1 MDHSD
6 GGISNK
12 HLLIM
17 LLCCLIPIIA
27 FVAVSFLGVPLSTL
41 AYFALFLLCPLGHFF
56 MMRRMGREGG
66 HQHAAED
73 TDQH

>member
-1 MDHSD
+1 
-6 GGISNK
+6 
-12 HLLIM
+12 
-17 LLCCLIPIIA
+17 
-27 FVAVSFLGVPLSTL
+27 
-41 AYFALFLLCPLGHFF
+41 LGHFF